1 MKKLYIADYNDNG
14 YYKWLI
20 FVADDSNN
28 LNKEFAYHYK
38 AEYGTKFEDY
48 MNINGIYPIKTADD
62 KKREYK
68 IKLI

>member
-1 MKKLYIADYNDNG
+1 MKKLYIADYNDDGDN
-14 YYKWLI
+14 KWLI

-38 AEYGTKFEDY
+38 AEYGTPLENY
-48 MNINGIYPIKTADD
+48 MNINGIYPIKDACD
-62 KKREYK
+62 KKKEYK